1 MTHTPYTPRPRR
13 LAALILGALL
23 ASALLPARAADEG
36 GITLN
41 FKDADIREVAA
52 TIGQIT
58 HRNFIIDPRVQ
69 GRVTVVSSKPVSAD
83 AVYATFLS
91 VLEVHG
97 LAAAPAGQVI
107 KIVPSLEARQMPG
120 PDYNSNTPGD
130 AVVTE
135 VVQISNVSATQLV
148 PVLRPLMSTE
158 AQLAAYPASN
168 VLIMS
173 DRASNITRM
182 LEIIQRID
190 QATANDVEVM
200 TLQNAPA
207 SDVVQVLT
215 TLMQADA
222 SGQNGAPLKLVAD
235 ERTNSILVSGDRG
248 QRLHVRAL
256 VTQLDMPLESGNT
269 QVVYL
274 RYAKS
279 KDISDELKGYVTD
292 LQKQGGGGA
301 KPAAGGGGGA
311 ANADISVI
319 PDDRTNSLII
329 TAPPKLMR
337 SIQDVL
343 AKLDIR
349 RAQVLVQAI
358 EAELTSDRSA
368 ELGVTWVADAAN
380 NGGVGLTDFS
390 NTGAGIIG
398 VGQGALAA
406 SQSGGTTGFTPPQG
420 LTLGVGKIG
429 SNGFNFAALLRALSG
444 DGETNIL
451 STPSVV
457 TLDNQEATIKVTQKV
472 PFVTGQY
479 TGATTGSSTTTGSAV
494 INPFQ
499 TVDREDVGITLKI
512 TPQIN
517 EGDSVQLKID
527 QTVSNLT
534 ATSVGGQPVTDEREI
549 TTNVLAKNGEI
560 VVLGGLIDHALT
572 ESQQQVP
579 VLGSIPLI
587 GNLFKYR
594 STSNIKRNLMVFI
607 QPTILRDSETSQRYT
622 NDRYNYLRNMQL
634 KDRSDVQLMPGQER
648 PLLNDLQKLDS
659 ARTPTGPAAPQ
670 EQRVPAPVPAT
681 VPNAQRA
688 MPATPKPA
696 AAPMPVP
703 PATTSRNPAVAP
715 SPGPAPAAS
724 TRPPAPASGQ
734 PQTAAPQAAT
744 NAVPAPAASTQPAS
758 GSDESHPG
766 NP

>member
-1 MTHTPYTPRPRR
+1 MKASPETPKARWTRN
-13 LAALILGALL
+13 AAALL
-23 ASALLPARAADEG
+23 AATLLLAATSAASAAPPPPPGEDNSGGG

-58 HRNFIIDPRVQ
+58 HKNFIIDPRVQ
-69 GRVTVVSSKPVSAD
+69 GRVTVVSSKPINAD

-97 LAAAPAGQVI
+97 LAAAPAGAVI

-120 PDYNSNTPGD
+120 PEYNSGTPGD

-158 AQLAAYPASN
+158 AQLAAYPQSN

-173 DRASNITRM
+173 DRASNVTRM

-190 QATANDVEVM
+190 QATESDIEVIA
-200 TLQNAPA
+200 LQNAPA

-215 TLMQADA
+215 SLMQADA
-222 SGQNGAPLKLVAD
+222 SGQNGAPLKLVPD
-235 ERTNSILVSGDRG
+235 ERTNSILVSGDKG

-256 VTQLDMPLESGNT
+256 IAQLDMPLESGNT

-274 RYAKS
+274 HYAKA
-279 KDISDELKGYVTD
+279 KDVSEELKGYVTD
-292 LQKQGGGGA
+292 LAKQASGKGGAAAPGGGGA
-301 KPAAGGGGGA
+301 NP
-311 ANADISVI
+311 DVSVI
-319 PDDRTNSLII
+319 PDDRTNSLIL
-329 TAPPKLMR
+329 TAPPKIMR
-337 SIQDVL
+337 AIQDVIG
-343 AKLDIR
+343 KLDIR

-358 EAELTSDRSA
+358 EAELTSDKSA
-368 ELGVTWVADAAN
+368 ELGVTWVTDAAN
-380 NGGVGLTDFS
+380 SGGIGLTDFS
-390 NTGAGIIG
+390 NTGAGIVG
-398 VGQGALAA
+398 VGEAALAA
-406 SQSGGTTGFTPPQG
+406 KNAGSTGTTGFTPPQG
-420 LTLGVGKIG
+420 LTLAVGKVT
-429 SNGFNFAALLRALSG
+429 SAGFNFAALLRALSG

-479 TGATTGSSTTTGSAV
+479 TGATTGTSSSTGSAV

-527 QTVSNLT
+527 QNVSNLT
-534 ATSVGGQPVTDEREI
+534 ATSIGGQPVTDEREI

-560 VVLGGLIDHALT
+560 VVLGGLIDHDLT
-572 ESQQQVP
+572 ESEQQVP

-594 STSNIKRNLMVFI
+594 STSNTKRNLMVFI
-607 QPTILRDSETSQRYT
+607 QPTILRDSDTAQRYT
-622 NDRYNYLRNMQL
+622 NDRYNYLRDLQL
-634 KDRSDVQLMPGQER
+634 QDRSSVQLMPGEQR
-648 PLLNDLQKLDS
+648 PLLNDVPKVDSGAYNRGNPPLQPS
-659 ARTPTGPAAPQ
+659 QSTQPPPAAP
-670 EQRVPAPVPAT
+670 PAPKNQPQA
-681 VPNAQRA
+681 A
-688 MPATPKPA
+688 PA
-696 AAPMPVP
+696 AM
-703 PATTSRNPAVAP
+703 TQ
-715 SPGPAPAAS
+715 PAPAAA
-724 TRPPAPASGQ
+724 TRVVP
-734 PQTAAPQAAT
+734 AAT
-744 NAVPAPAASTQPAS
+744 PAATTHAAPAAATSTAPPAATSSSTTPPS
-758 GSDESHPG
+758 GEKHGSHARAA
-766 NP
+766 

>member
-1 MTHTPYTPRPRR
+1 MRSLIL
-13 LAALILGALL
+13 LAALALSV
-23 ASALLPARAADEG
+23 AGMTAFAADPGQEASGTG

-58 HRNFIIDPRVQ
+58 HKNFIIDPRVQ
-69 GRVTVVSSKPVSAD
+69 GRVTVVSAKPVSAD

-120 PDYNSNTPGD
+120 PEYNSSTPGD

-135 VVQISNVSATQLV
+135 VVQVSNVSATQLV

-158 AQLAAYPASN
+158 AQLAAYPQSN

-182 LEIIQRID
+182 LEIIQRLD
-190 QATANDVEVM
+190 KATENDIEVIQ
-200 TLQNAPA
+200 LQNAPA
-207 SDVVQVLT
+207 QDVVQVLT
-215 TLMQADA
+215 SLMQSDA
-222 SGQNGAPLKLVAD
+222 SGQNGAPLKLVPD
-235 ERTNSILVSGDRG
+235 ERTNSILVSGDKG

-256 VTQLDMPLESGNT
+256 AAQLDMPLESGNT

-274 RYAKS
+274 HYAKA

-292 LQKQGGGGA
+292 LAKQSGG
-301 KPAAGGGGGA
+301 KPATTPGA
-311 ANADISVI
+311 AGSANTEISVI

-337 SIQDVL
+337 AMQDVIGRI
-343 AKLDIR
+343 DIR

-380 NGGVGLTDFS
+380 GGGIGLTDFS
-390 NTGAGIIG
+390 NTGAGIVG
-398 VGQGALAA
+398 VGQAALAA
-406 SQSGGTTGFTPPQG
+406 QQSGGTTGFSPPQG
-420 LTLGVGKIG
+420 LSLGLGKIASG
-429 SNGFNFAALLRALSG
+429 NGFSIAALLRALSG

-479 TGATTGSSTTTGSAV
+479 TGATTGTSTSAGASAV

-527 QTVSNLT
+527 QNVSNLT
-534 ATSVGGQPVTDEREI
+534 ATSIGGQPVTDEREI
-549 TTNVLAKNGEI
+549 TTNVLAKTGEI
-560 VVLGGLIDHALT
+560 VVLGGLIDHSLT
-572 ESQQQVP
+572 ESEQQVP

-594 STSNIKRNLMVFI
+594 STSNTKRNLMVFI
-607 QPTILRDSETSQRYT
+607 QPTILRDSETAQRYT
-622 NDRYNYLRNMQL
+622 NDRYNYMRDMQL
-634 KDRSDVQLMPGQER
+634 QDRSSVQLMPGEQR
-648 PLLNDLQKLDS
+648 PLLNDVPKVDSGAYNKGNPPLQ
-659 ARTPTGPAAPQ
+659 
-670 EQRVPAPVPAT
+670 
-681 VPNAQRA
+681 PNQTSQPP
-688 MPATPKPA
+688 PATPPKA
-696 AAPMPVP
+696 QSVP
-703 PATTSRNPAVAP
+703 P
-715 SPGPAPAAS
+715 AS
-724 TRPPAPASGQ
+724 TRPMAAPASSAPVAATRPAPAL
-734 PQTAAPQAAT
+734 A
-744 NAVPAPAASTQPAS
+744 PAPVTSPAPSAAS
-758 GSDESHPG
+758 GSAAPPSGD
-766 NP
+766 

>member
-1 MTHTPYTPRPRR
+1 MKKLASHTLRR
-13 LAALILGALL
+13 TRIAALLLTLSALL
-23 ASALLPARAADEG
+23 AAGAFAADDQG

-58 HRNFIIDPRVQ
+58 HKNFIIDPRVQ

-120 PDYNSNTPGD
+120 PDYNSGTPGD

-158 AQLAAYPASN
+158 AQLAAYPQSN

-173 DRASNITRM
+173 DRASNVTRM

-190 QATANDVEVM
+190 QATANDVEM
-200 TLQNAPA
+200 IPLQNAPA
-207 SDVVQVLT
+207 SDVVQVLNS
-215 TLMQADA
+215 LMQADA
-222 SGQNGAPLKLVAD
+222 SGQNGAPMKLVAD
-235 ERTNSILVSGDRG
+235 ERTNTILVSGDKG
-248 QRLHVRAL
+248 QRLHLRAL

-292 LQKQGGGGA
+292 LSKQGGGG
-301 KPAAGGGGGA
+301 KPATAPGAAGG
-311 ANADISVI
+311 NTDISVI
-319 PDDRTNSLII
+319 PDERTNSLII
-329 TAPPKLMR
+329 TALPKLMR

-343 AKLDIR
+343 SKLDIR

-358 EAELTSDRSA
+358 EAELTSDKSA

-380 NGGVGLTDFS
+380 GGGVGLTDFS

-406 SQSGGTTGFTPPQG
+406 SQAGTTGTTGFTPPQG
-420 LTLGVGKIG
+420 LTLGVGKIASG
-429 SNGFNFAALLRALSG
+429 NGFSFAALLRALSG

-527 QTVSNLT
+527 QNVSNLT
-534 ATSVGGQPVTDEREI
+534 ATSIGGQPVTDEREI
-549 TTNVLAKNGEI
+549 TTNVLAKTGEI
-560 VVLGGLIDHALT
+560 IVLGGLIDHSLT
-572 ESQQQVP
+572 ESEQQVP

-594 STSNIKRNLMVFI
+594 STANTKRNLMVFI
-607 QPTILRDSETSQRYT
+607 QPTILRDSDTSQHYT
-622 NDRYNYLRNMQL
+622 NDRYNYLRNLQL
-634 KDRSDVQLMPGQER
+634 KDRSDVQLMPGEDR
-648 PLLNDLQKLDS
+648 PLLNELQKLDS
-659 ARTPTGPAAPQ
+659 DKTPSSPASAQQDRT
-670 EQRVPAPVPAT
+670 PAPVPAT
-681 VPNAQRA
+681 VPNAQPA
-688 MPATPKPA
+688 QTTNTPPPMPTPAPKVLTNAPPSSATPAPPDTSA
-696 AAPMPVP
+696 AAPQ
-703 PATTSRNPAVAP
+703 P
-715 SPGPAPAAS
+715 SV
-724 TRPPAPASGQ
+724 T
-734 PQTAAPQAAT
+734 PQAAT
-744 NAVPAPAASTQPAS
+744 SVAPAAATGTPPAVK
-758 GSDESHPG
+758 GYGTRPRAA
-766 NP
+766 

>member
-1 MTHTPYTPRPRR
+1 MDPTSRR
-13 LAALILGALL
+13 RMRVAALLLAASTLL
-23 ASALLPARAADEG
+23 TAGMVARAADPEPPQSQGG

-41 FKDADIREVAA
+41 FVDDDIRKVIVA
-52 TIGQIT
+52 IGQIT
-58 HRNFIIDPRVQ
+58 HKNFIIDPRVQ
-69 GRVTVVSSKPVSAD
+69 GRVTIVSSRPVDAD

-120 PDYNSNTPGD
+120 PDYNSGTPGD
-130 AVVTE
+130 AVVTH

-158 AQLAAYPASN
+158 AQLAAYPQSN

-173 DRASNITRM
+173 DRASNVTRM
-182 LEIIQRID
+182 LEIIARID
-190 QATANDVEVM
+190 QATESDIEVIG
-200 TLQNAPA
+200 LQNAPA

-215 TLMQADA
+215 SLMQADA
-222 SGQNGAPLKLVAD
+222 SGQNGAPLKLVPD
-235 ERTNSILVSGDRG
+235 ERTNSILVSGDKG

-256 VTQLDMPLESGNT
+256 IAQLDMPLESGNT

-274 RYAKS
+274 HYAKA

-292 LQKQGGGGA
+292 LAKQSGG
-301 KPAAGGGGGA
+301 KPATAAGGAGS
-311 ANADISVI
+311 ANADVSVI

-337 SIQDVL
+337 AMQDVIGRI
-343 AKLDIR
+343 DIR

-358 EAELTSDRSA
+358 EAELTSDKSA

-380 NGGVGLTDFS
+380 TRGIGVNDFS
-390 NTGAGIIG
+390 NTGAGIVG
-398 VGQGALAA
+398 VGAAALAA
-406 SQSGGTTGFTPPQG
+406 QQSGGTTGFTPPQG
-420 LTLGVGKIG
+420 LSLGLGKI
-429 SNGFNFAALLRALSG
+429 SSSGFSIAALLRALSG

-479 TGATTGSSTTTGSAV
+479 TGATTGASTGGAGAV

-517 EGDSVQLKID
+517 EGDSVQMKID
-527 QTVSNLT
+527 QNVSNLT
-534 ATSVGGQPVTDEREI
+534 ATSIGGQPVTDEREI
-549 TTNVLAKNGEI
+549 TTNVLAKTGEI
-560 VVLGGLIDHALT
+560 IVLGGLIDHSLT
-572 ESQQQVP
+572 ESEQQVP

-594 STSNIKRNLMVFI
+594 STSNTRRNLMVFI
-607 QPTILRDSETSQRYT
+607 QPSILRDSETSQRYT
-622 NDRYNYLRNMQL
+622 NDRYNYMRDLQL
-634 KDRSDVQLMPGQER
+634 KDRSPVQLLPGEQR
-648 PLLNDLQKLDS
+648 PLLNDIPKVDSGAYNKGNPPLQPS
-659 ARTPTGPAAPQ
+659 VQPTQPPPAATAQKPLTAPAPTQAPQ
-670 EQRVPAPVPAT
+670 QQQAPVPT
-681 VPNAQRA
+681 
-688 MPATPKPA
+688 PAPKA
-696 AAPMPVP
+696 STAAGSTAAP
-703 PATTSRNPAVAP
+703 TP
-715 SPGPAPAAS
+715 STAAAPAAS
-724 TRPPAPASGQ
+724 TSGHGSHAR
-734 PQTAAPQAAT
+734 AA
-744 NAVPAPAASTQPAS
+744 
-758 GSDESHPG
+758 
-766 NP
+766 

>member
-1 MTHTPYTPRPRR
+1 MHRR
-13 LAALILGALL
+13 WMRTAALLLAASSLL
-23 ASALLPARAADEG
+23 TASLAVRAADPNPGTQGG

-41 FKDADIREVAA
+41 FVDDDIRKVIVA
-52 TIGQIT
+52 IGQIT
-58 HRNFIIDPRVQ
+58 HKNFIIDPRVQ
-69 GRVTVVSSKPVSAD
+69 GRVTIVSSRPVDAD

-120 PDYNSNTPGD
+120 PDYSSSTPGD
-130 AVVTE
+130 AVVTH
-135 VVQISNVSATQLV
+135 VVQITNVSATQLV

-158 AQLAAYPASN
+158 AQLAAYPQSN

-173 DRASNITRM
+173 DRASNVTRM
-182 LEIIQRID
+182 LEIIARID
-190 QATANDVEVM
+190 QATESDIEVIA
-200 TLQNAPA
+200 LQNAPA

-215 TLMQADA
+215 SLMQADA
-222 SGQNGAPLKLVAD
+222 SGQNGAPLKLVPD
-235 ERTNSILVSGDRG
+235 ERTNSILVSGDKG

-256 VTQLDMPLESGNT
+256 IAQLDMPLESGNT

-274 RYAKS
+274 HYAKA

-292 LQKQGGGGA
+292 LQKQGTTG
-301 KPAAGGGGGA
+301 KPAPATGGGGS
-311 ANADISVI
+311 NTDVSVI

-337 SIQDVL
+337 AMQDVIGRI
-343 AKLDIR
+343 DIR

-358 EAELTSDRSA
+358 EAELTSDKSA

-380 NGGVGLTDFS
+380 TGGVALTDFS
-390 NTGAGIIG
+390 NTGAGIVG
-398 VGQGALAA
+398 VGQAALAA
-406 SQSGGTTGFTPPQG
+406 QQSASSGTATTGFTPPQG
-420 LTLGVGKIG
+420 LSLGLGKISSG
-429 SNGFNFAALLRALSG
+429 GFSIAALLRALSG

-479 TGATTGSSTTTGSAV
+479 TGATTGTSSSTGSAV

-527 QTVSNLT
+527 QNVSNLT
-534 ATSVGGQPVTDEREI
+534 ATSIGGQPVTDEREI
-549 TTNVLAKNGEI
+549 TTNVLAKTGEI
-560 VVLGGLIDHALT
+560 VVLGGLIDHSLT
-572 ESQQQVP
+572 ESEQQVP

-594 STSNIKRNLMVFI
+594 STSNTRRNLMVFI
-607 QPTILRDSETSQRYT
+607 QPSILRDSDTAQRYT
-622 NDRYNYLRNMQL
+622 NDRYNYMRDMQL
-634 KDRSDVQLMPGQER
+634 KDRSPVQLLPSEQR
-648 PLLNDLQKLDS
+648 PLLNDIPKVDSGDYNKGNPPLQ
-659 ARTPTGPAAPQ
+659 PNVQPVQPPPAAPAQ
-670 EQRVPAPVPAT
+670 KAPVAPAPKAATAQSHVAAPAPAT
-681 VPNAQRA
+681 S
-688 MPATPKPA
+688 ATPAASPTPPAATA
-696 AAPMPVP
+696 AAPSASTMNRSVP
-703 PATTSRNPAVAP
+703 PSR
-715 SPGPAPAAS
+715 SPREPRARAA
-724 TRPPAPASGQ
+724 
-734 PQTAAPQAAT
+734 
-744 NAVPAPAASTQPAS
+744 
-758 GSDESHPG
+758 
-766 NP
+766 

>member
-1 MTHTPYTPRPRR
+1 MLFPRPVRS
-13 LAALILGALL
+13 ILL
-23 ASALLPARAADEG
+23 AMLMLAGMGAFAADPGQDTPGAG

-58 HRNFIIDPRVQ
+58 HKNFIIDPRVQ

-120 PDYNSNTPGD
+120 PEYSSSTPGD

-158 AQLAAYPASN
+158 AQLAAYPQSN

-173 DRASNITRM
+173 DRASNVTRM

-190 QATANDVEVM
+190 QATESDIEVM
-200 TLQNAPA
+200 QLQNAPA
-207 SDVVQVLT
+207 QDVVQVLT
-215 TLMQADA
+215 SLMQADA
-222 SGQNGAPLKLVAD
+222 SGQNGAPLKLVPD
-235 ERTNSILVSGDRG
+235 ERTNSILVSGDKG

-256 VTQLDMPLESGNT
+256 IAQLDMPLESGNT

-274 RYAKS
+274 HYAKA

-292 LQKQGGGGA
+292 LQKQGGGGG
-301 KPAAGGGGGA
+301 KPSTAPGGA
-311 ANADISVI
+311 GSANSDISVI
-319 PDDRTNSLII
+319 PDERTNSLII

-337 SIQDVL
+337 AMQDVIGRI
-343 AKLDIR
+343 DIR

-380 NGGVGLTDFS
+380 GGGIGLTDFS
-390 NTGAGIIG
+390 NTGAGIVG
-398 VGQGALAA
+398 VGQAALAA
-406 SQSGGTTGFTPPQG
+406 QQSGGTTGFSPPQG
-420 LTLGVGKIG
+420 LSLGLGKIASG
-429 SNGFNFAALLRALSG
+429 NGFSIAALLRALSG

-479 TGATTGSSTTTGSAV
+479 TGATTGTSSTTGGVGAV

-527 QTVSNLT
+527 QNVSNLT
-534 ATSVGGQPVTDEREI
+534 ATSIGGQPVTDEREI
-549 TTNVLAKNGEI
+549 TTNVLAKTGEI
-560 VVLGGLIDHALT
+560 VVLGGLIDHSLT

-594 STSNIKRNLMVFI
+594 STSNTKRNLMVFI
-607 QPTILRDSETSQRYT
+607 QPTILRDSQTAQRYT
-622 NDRYNYLRNMQL
+622 NDRYNYMRDLQL
-634 KDRSDVQLMPGQER
+634 QDRSSVQLMPGEQR
-648 PLLNDLQKLDS
+648 PLLNDVPKVDSGAYNNGNPPLQPNQTS
-659 ARTPTGPAAPQ
+659 QPPPATPPKPQTVPPAATKPTAPGSSAP
-670 EQRVPAPVPAT
+670 VASTKPAPALAPAPVTRRA
-681 VPNAQRA
+681 PNAA
-688 MPATPKPA
+688 S
-696 AAPMPVP
+696 AAPPSAYHEHP
-703 PATTSRNPAVAP
+703 RPA
-715 SPGPAPAAS
+715 
-724 TRPPAPASGQ
+724 
-734 PQTAAPQAAT
+734 
-744 NAVPAPAASTQPAS
+744 
-758 GSDESHPG
+758 
-766 NP
+766 

>member
-1 MTHTPYTPRPRR
+1 MTAFPKTTMARWTRNA
-13 LAALILGALL
+13 AALFAAAWLFAA
-23 ASALLPARAADEG
+23 ASAANAAPPPMPGEDNSGAG

-58 HRNFIIDPRVQ
+58 HKNFIIDPRVQ
-69 GRVTVVSSKPVSAD
+69 GRVTVVSSKPISAD

-97 LAAAPAGQVI
+97 LAAAPAGAVI

-120 PDYNSNTPGD
+120 PEYNSNTPGD

-158 AQLAAYPASN
+158 AQLAAYPQSN

-173 DRASNITRM
+173 DRASNVTRM

-190 QATANDVEVM
+190 QATESDIEVIQ
-200 TLQNAPA
+200 LQNAPA

-215 TLMQADA
+215 SLMQADA
-222 SGQNGAPLKLVAD
+222 SGQNGAPLKLVPD
-235 ERTNSILVSGDRG
+235 ERTNSILVSGDKG

-256 VTQLDMPLESGNT
+256 IAQLDMPLESGNT

-274 RYAKS
+274 HYAKA
-279 KDISDELKGYVTD
+279 KDVSDELKGYVTD
-292 LQKQGGGGA
+292 LAKQAGGKGGTAAPGGGGA
-301 KPAAGGGGGA
+301 NP
-311 ANADISVI
+311 DVSVI
-319 PDDRTNSLII
+319 PDDRTNSLIL
-329 TAPPKLMR
+329 TAPPKIMR
-337 SIQDVL
+337 AIQDVIG
-343 AKLDIR
+343 KLDIR

-358 EAELTSDRSA
+358 EAELTSDKSA
-368 ELGVTWVADAAN
+368 ELGVTWVTDAAN
-380 NGGVGLTDFS
+380 NGAIGLTDFS
-390 NTGAGIIG
+390 NTGAGIVG
-398 VGQGALAA
+398 VGEAALAA
-406 SQSGGTTGFTPPQG
+406 QQAGASGTGTTAFSPPQG
-420 LTLGVGKIG
+420 LSLAVGKVG
-429 SNGFNFAALLRALSG
+429 GAGFQFAALLRALSG

-479 TGATTGSSTTTGSAV
+479 TGATTGTSTSAGAGAV

-527 QTVSNLT
+527 QNVSNLT
-534 ATSVGGQPVTDEREI
+534 ATSIGGQPVTDEREI

-560 VVLGGLIDHALT
+560 VVLGGLIDHDLT
-572 ESQQQVP
+572 ESEQQVP

-594 STSNIKRNLMVFI
+594 STSNTKRNLMVFI
-607 QPTILRDSETSQRYT
+607 QPTILRDSETAQRYT
-622 NDRYNYLRNMQL
+622 NDRYNYMRDMQL
-634 KDRSDVQLMPGQER
+634 QDRSPVQLLPSEQR
-648 PLLNDLQKLDS
+648 PLLNDVPKVDSGAYNKGNPPLQ
-659 ARTPTGPAAPQ
+659 
-670 EQRVPAPVPAT
+670 
-681 VPNAQRA
+681 PNQPSQPP
-688 MPATPKPA
+688 PATPTAKT
-696 AAPMPVP
+696 APP
-703 PATTSRNPAVAP
+703 PATTAHAAAPAV
-715 SPGPAPAAS
+715 
-724 TRPPAPASGQ
+724 TTKVAPAST
-734 PQTAAPQAAT
+734 PPAAAT
-744 NAVPAPAASTQPAS
+744 SVVPAAASHATPPS
-758 GSDESHPG
+758 SEKHG
-766 NP
+766 

>member
-1 MTHTPYTPRPRR
+1 MRPAIL
-13 LAALILGALL
+13 LAALALCCTALAAPPADPGADAPGA
-23 ASALLPARAADEG
+23 ASPG

-58 HRNFIIDPRVQ
+58 HKNFIIDPRVQ
-69 GRVTVVSSKPVSAD
+69 GRVTVVSSKPISAD

-120 PDYNSNTPGD
+120 PEYSSTTPGD

-158 AQLAAYPASN
+158 AQLAAYPQSN

-173 DRASNITRM
+173 DRASNVTRM

-190 QATANDVEVM
+190 QATESDIEVM
-200 TLQNAPA
+200 QLQNAPA
-207 SDVVQVLT
+207 QDVVQVLT
-215 TLMQADA
+215 SLMQADA
-222 SGQNGAPLKLVAD
+222 SGQNGAPLKLVPD
-235 ERTNSILVSGDRG
+235 ERTNSILVSGDKG

-256 VTQLDMPLESGNT
+256 IAQLDMPLESGNT

-274 RYAKS
+274 HYAKA

-292 LQKQGGGGA
+292 LAKQGG
-301 KPAAGGGGGA
+301 KPATAPGA
-311 ANADISVI
+311 AGTANTDISVI

-337 SIQDVL
+337 AMQDVIG
-343 AKLDIR
+343 KIDIR

-380 NGGVGLTDFS
+380 GGGIGLTDFS
-390 NTGAGIIG
+390 NTGAGIVG
-398 VGQGALAA
+398 VGQAALAA
-406 SQSGGTTGFTPPQG
+406 QQSGGTTGFTPPQG
-420 LTLGVGKIG
+420 LSLGLGKIG
-429 SNGFNFAALLRALSG
+429 SSNGFNIAALLRALSG

-479 TGATTGSSTTTGSAV
+479 TGATTGTTSSTGGVGAV

-527 QTVSNLT
+527 QNVSNLT
-534 ATSVGGQPVTDEREI
+534 ATSIGGQPVTDEREI
-549 TTNVLAKNGEI
+549 TTNVLAKTGEI
-560 VVLGGLIDHALT
+560 VVLGGLIDHSLT

-594 STSNIKRNLMVFI
+594 STTNTKRNLMVFI
-607 QPTILRDSETSQRYT
+607 QPSILRDSETAQRYT
-622 NDRYNYLRNMQL
+622 NDRYNYMRDLQL
-634 KDRSDVQLMPGQER
+634 QDRSSVQLMPGEQR
-648 PLLNDLQKLDS
+648 PLLNDVPKVDSGAYNQGNPPLQPNQ
-659 ARTPTGPAAPQ
+659 PTQPPPASKPNTNAAPAPAT
-670 EQRVPAPVPAT
+670 RSAPALSPAPVT
-681 VPNAQRA
+681 
-688 MPATPKPA
+688 TP
-696 AAPMPVP
+696 P
-703 PATTSRNPAVAP
+703 PS
-715 SPGPAPAAS
+715 AAS
-724 TRPPAPASGQ
+724 RSTPPPSGD
-734 PQTAAPQAAT
+734 AH
-744 NAVPAPAASTQPAS
+744 
-758 GSDESHPG
+758 ESHALPA
-766 NP
+766 

>member
-1 MTHTPYTPRPRR
+1 MARWTRNA
-13 LAALILGALL
+13 AALFAATLL
-23 ASALLPARAADEG
+23 FAAASAASAAPPPAPGEDNSGGG

-58 HRNFIIDPRVQ
+58 HKNFIIDPRVQ
-69 GRVTVVSSKPVSAD
+69 GRVTVVSSKPINAD

-97 LAAAPAGQVI
+97 LAAAPAGAVI

-120 PDYNSNTPGD
+120 PEYNSGTPGD

-158 AQLAAYPASN
+158 AQLAAYPQSN

-173 DRASNITRM
+173 DRASNVTRM

-190 QATANDVEVM
+190 QATESDIEIIS
-200 TLQNAPA
+200 LQNAPA

-215 TLMQADA
+215 SLMQADA
-222 SGQNGAPLKLVAD
+222 SGQNGAPLKLVPD
-235 ERTNSILVSGDRG
+235 ERTNSILVSGDKG

-256 VTQLDMPLESGNT
+256 IAQLDMPLESGNT

-274 RYAKS
+274 HYAKA
-279 KDISDELKGYVTD
+279 KEVSDELKGYVTD
-292 LQKQGGGGA
+292 LAKQAGGKGGTAAPGGGGA
-301 KPAAGGGGGA
+301 NP
-311 ANADISVI
+311 DVSVI
-319 PDDRTNSLII
+319 PDDRTNSLIL
-329 TAPPKLMR
+329 TAPPKIMR
-337 SIQDVL
+337 AIQDVIG
-343 AKLDIR
+343 KLDIR

-358 EAELTSDRSA
+358 EAELTSDKSA
-368 ELGVTWVADAAN
+368 ELGVTWVTDAAN
-380 NGGVGLTDFS
+380 SGGIGLTDFS
-390 NTGAGIIG
+390 NTGAGIVG
-398 VGQGALAA
+398 VGEAALAA
-406 SQSGGTTGFTPPQG
+406 KNAGSTGTTGFTPPQG
-420 LTLGVGKIG
+420 LTLAVGKVT
-429 SNGFNFAALLRALSG
+429 SAGFNFAALLRALSG

-479 TGATTGSSTTTGSAV
+479 TGATTGTSSTTGSAV

-527 QTVSNLT
+527 QNVSNLT
-534 ATSVGGQPVTDEREI
+534 ATSIGGQPVTDEREI

-560 VVLGGLIDHALT
+560 VVLGGLIDHDLT
-572 ESQQQVP
+572 ESEQQVP

-594 STSNIKRNLMVFI
+594 STSNTKRNLMVFI
-607 QPTILRDSETSQRYT
+607 QPTILRDSDTAQRYT
-622 NDRYNYLRNMQL
+622 NDRYNYLRDLQL
-634 KDRSDVQLMPGQER
+634 QDRSSVQLMPGEQR
-648 PLLNDLQKLDS
+648 PLLNDVPKVDSGAYNKGNPPLQPNQS
-659 ARTPTGPAAPQ
+659 TQPPPAAPPVSKTQ
-670 EQRVPAPVPAT
+670 AAPAAMTRPAPVAT
-681 VPNAQRA
+681 TKT
-688 MPATPKPA
+688 MPA
-696 AAPMPVP
+696 AAPA
-703 PATTSRNPAVAP
+703 ATTHL
-715 SPGPAPAAS
+715 APAGA
-724 TRPPAPASGQ
+724 T
-734 PQTAAPQAAT
+734 TAAPPAAT
-744 NAVPAPAASTQPAS
+744 S
-758 GSDESHPG
+758 GSATPPG
-766 NP
+766 SEHGPHAGAA

>member
-1 MTHTPYTPRPRR
+1 VKKLASHTLRR
-13 LAALILGALL
+13 TRIAALLLTLSALL
-23 ASALLPARAADEG
+23 AAGAFAADDQG

-58 HRNFIIDPRVQ
+58 HKNFIIDPRVQ

-120 PDYNSNTPGD
+120 PDYNSGTPGD

-158 AQLAAYPASN
+158 AQLAAYPQSN

-173 DRASNITRM
+173 DRASNVTRM

-190 QATANDVEVM
+190 QATANDVEM
-200 TLQNAPA
+200 IPLQNAPA
-207 SDVVQVLT
+207 SDVVQVLNS
-215 TLMQADA
+215 LMQADA
-222 SGQNGAPLKLVAD
+222 SGQNGAPMKLVAD
-235 ERTNSILVSGDRG
+235 ERTNTILVSGDKG
-248 QRLHVRAL
+248 QRLHLRAL

-292 LQKQGGGGA
+292 LSKQGGGG
-301 KPAAGGGGGA
+301 KPATAPGAAGG
-311 ANADISVI
+311 NTDISVI
-319 PDDRTNSLII
+319 PDERTNSLII

-343 AKLDIR
+343 SKLDIR

-358 EAELTSDRSA
+358 EAELTSDKSA

-380 NGGVGLTDFS
+380 GGGVGLTDFS

-406 SQSGGTTGFTPPQG
+406 SQAGTTGTTGFTPPQG
-420 LTLGVGKIG
+420 LTLGVGKIASG
-429 SNGFNFAALLRALSG
+429 NGFSFAALLRALSG

-527 QTVSNLT
+527 QNVSNLT
-534 ATSVGGQPVTDEREI
+534 ATSIGGQPVTDEREI
-549 TTNVLAKNGEI
+549 TTNVLAKTGEI
-560 VVLGGLIDHALT
+560 IVLGGLIDHSLT
-572 ESQQQVP
+572 ESEQQVP

-594 STSNIKRNLMVFI
+594 STANTKRNLMVFI
-607 QPTILRDSETSQRYT
+607 QPTILRDSDTSQHYT
-622 NDRYNYLRNMQL
+622 NDRYNYLRNLQL
-634 KDRSDVQLMPGQER
+634 KDRSDVQLMPGEDR
-648 PLLNDLQKLDS
+648 PLLNELQKLDS
-659 ARTPTGPAAPQ
+659 DKTPSSPASAQQDRT
-670 EQRVPAPVPAT
+670 PAPVPAT
-681 VPNAQRA
+681 VPNAQPA
-688 MPATPKPA
+688 QTTNTPPPMPTPAPKVLTNAPPSSATPAPPDTSA
-696 AAPMPVP
+696 AAPQ
-703 PATTSRNPAVAP
+703 P
-715 SPGPAPAAS
+715 SV
-724 TRPPAPASGQ
+724 T
-734 PQTAAPQAAT
+734 PQAAT
-744 NAVPAPAASTQPAS
+744 SVAPAAATGTPPAVK
-758 GSDESHPG
+758 GYGTRPRAA
-766 NP
+766 

>member
-1 MTHTPYTPRPRR
+1 VTRAPEPKPSQRWMRPAVLLLTCALYAAGQAV
-13 LAALILGALL
+13 LAADPAPDSP
-23 ASALLPARAADEG
+23 SAG

-58 HRNFIIDPRVQ
+58 HKNFIIDPRVQ

-120 PDYNSNTPGD
+120 PEYNSSTPGD

-135 VVQISNVSATQLV
+135 VVQVSNVSATQLV

-158 AQLAAYPASN
+158 AQLAAYPQSN

-173 DRASNITRM
+173 DRASNVTRM
-182 LEIIQRID
+182 LEIIQQLD
-190 QATANDVEVM
+190 KATENDVEVM
-200 TLQNAPA
+200 QLQNAPA
-207 SDVVQVLT
+207 QDVVQVLT
-215 TLMQADA
+215 SLMQADA
-222 SGQNGAPLKLVAD
+222 SGQNGAPLKLVPD
-235 ERTNSILVSGDRG
+235 ERTNSILVSGDKG

-256 VTQLDMPLESGNT
+256 IAQLDMPLESGNT

-274 RYAKS
+274 HYAKA

-292 LQKQGGGGA
+292 LAKQTGG
-301 KPAAGGGGGA
+301 KPATTAGSAGS
-311 ANADISVI
+311 ANTDISVI
-319 PDDRTNSLII
+319 PDDRTNALII

-337 SIQDVL
+337 AMQDVIGRI
-343 AKLDIR
+343 DIR

-380 NGGVGLTDFS
+380 GGIGLTDFS
-390 NTGAGIIG
+390 NTGAGIVG
-398 VGQGALAA
+398 VGQAALAA
-406 SQSGGTTGFTPPQG
+406 QQSGGTTGFTPPQG
-420 LTLGVGKIG
+420 LTLGLGKIASG
-429 SNGFNFAALLRALSG
+429 NGFSIAALLRALSG

-457 TLDNQEATIKVTQKV
+457 TLDNEEATIKVTQKV

-479 TGATTGSSTTTGSAV
+479 TGATTGASSTTGAAV

-499 TVDREDVGITLKI
+499 TVDREDVGITLKL

-527 QTVSNLT
+527 QNVSNLT
-534 ATSVGGQPVTDEREI
+534 ATSIGGQPVTDEREI
-549 TTNVLAKNGEI
+549 TTNVLAKTGEI
-560 VVLGGLIDHALT
+560 VVLGGLIDHSLT
-572 ESQQQVP
+572 ESEQQVP
-579 VLGSIPLI
+579 VLGAIPLI

-594 STSNIKRNLMVFI
+594 STANTKRNLMVFI
-607 QPTILRDSETSQRYT
+607 QPTILRDSETAQRYT
-622 NDRYNYLRNMQL
+622 NDRYNYMRDLQL
-634 KDRSDVQLMPGQER
+634 QDRSSVQLLPGEQR
-648 PLLNDLQKLDS
+648 PLLNDVPKVDSGAYNKGNPPLQPNLQ
-659 ARTPTGPAAPQ
+659 PTQPP
-670 EQRVPAPVPAT
+670 
-681 VPNAQRA
+681 
-688 MPATPKPA
+688 PATPMRPQTVPAAASKPA
-696 AAPMPVP
+696 AATVRPPVVN
-703 PATTSRNPAVAP
+703 AAP
-715 SPGPAPAAS
+715 SAS
-724 TRPPAPASGQ
+724 TRPALAPAPVTS
-734 PQTAAPQAAT
+734 PPPDAAT
-744 NAVPAPAASTQPAS
+744 SPNTPPS
-758 GSDESHPG
+758 GDGHDPHA
-766 NP
+766 

>member
-1 MTHTPYTPRPRR
+1 MRTAALL
-13 LAALILGALL
+13 LAASSLFA
-23 ASALLPARAADEG
+23 ASAAVHAADPAAQGSQGG

-41 FKDADIREVAA
+41 FVDDDIRKVIVA
-52 TIGQIT
+52 IGQIT
-58 HRNFIIDPRVQ
+58 HKNFIIDPRVQ
-69 GRVTVVSSKPVSAD
+69 GRVTIVSSRPVDAD

-120 PDYNSNTPGD
+120 PDYSSSTPGD
-130 AVVTE
+130 AVVTH

-158 AQLAAYPASN
+158 AQLAAYPQSN

-173 DRASNITRM
+173 DRASNVTRM
-182 LEIIQRID
+182 LEIIARID
-190 QATANDVEVM
+190 QATESDIEVIA
-200 TLQNAPA
+200 LQNAPA

-215 TLMQADA
+215 SLMQADA
-222 SGQNGAPLKLVAD
+222 SGQNGAPLKLVPD
-235 ERTNSILVSGDRG
+235 ERTNSILVSGDKG

-256 VTQLDMPLESGNT
+256 IAQLDMPLESGNT

-274 RYAKS
+274 HYAKA
-279 KDISDELKGYVTD
+279 KDIADELKGYVTD
-292 LQKQGGGGA
+292 LQKQSGGKPAPASGGGSG
-301 KPAAGGGGGA
+301 
-311 ANADISVI
+311 NTDVSVI
-319 PDDRTNSLII
+319 PDDRTNALII

-337 SIQDVL
+337 AIQDVIGRI
-343 AKLDIR
+343 DIR

-358 EAELTSDRSA
+358 EAELTSDKSA

-380 NGGVGLTDFS
+380 TGGIGVTDFS
-390 NTGAGIIG
+390 NTGAGIVG
-398 VGQGALAA
+398 VGEAALAA
-406 SQSGGTTGFTPPQG
+406 QQSGGTTGFTPPQG
-420 LTLGVGKIG
+420 LSLGLGKI
-429 SNGFNFAALLRALSG
+429 SSSGFSIAALLRALSG

-479 TGATTGSSTTTGSAV
+479 TGATTGASTGGAGAV

-527 QTVSNLT
+527 QNVSNLT
-534 ATSVGGQPVTDEREI
+534 ATSIGGQPVTDEREI
-549 TTNVLAKNGEI
+549 TTNVLAKTGEI
-560 VVLGGLIDHALT
+560 IVLGGLIDHSLT
-572 ESQQQVP
+572 ESEQQVP

-594 STSNIKRNLMVFI
+594 STSNTRRNLMVFI
-607 QPTILRDSETSQRYT
+607 QPSILRDSDTAGRYT
-622 NDRYNYLRNMQL
+622 NDRYNYMRDMQL
-634 KDRSDVQLMPGQER
+634 KDRSPVQLLPSEQR
-648 PLLNDLQKLDS
+648 PLLNDIPKVDSGAYNKGNPPLQPDVQ
-659 ARTPTGPAAPQ
+659 PVQPPPAAP
-670 EQRVPAPVPAT
+670 VPKTPATPAPKAAT
-681 VPNAQRA
+681 VPTRVAA
-688 MPATPKPA
+688 PAPATSAMSPVVPA
-696 AAPMPVP
+696 ATSTAPA
-703 PATTSRNPAVAP
+703 ATTSNRSAP
-715 SPGPAPAAS
+715 PSRSHEFHARAA
-724 TRPPAPASGQ
+724 
-734 PQTAAPQAAT
+734 
-744 NAVPAPAASTQPAS
+744 
-758 GSDESHPG
+758 
-766 NP
+766 